1 MKKFL
6 SLALVLSMIFCV
18 FALAGCSSNKGT
30 SSGKV
35 DPNKN
40 IYADLE
46 GFDSYVPADSAII
59 ATWKMTSPDTD
70 KEWQFFAN
78 TTLHQ
83 STITDGISRS
93 TICTYNYDGEG
104 TLKVYGLSQSFE
116 DEYTVTIENNILTL
130 TAKDNSKLTFEK
142 K

>member
-1 MKKFL
+1 MKKFI

-18 FALAGCSSNKGT
+18 FALAGCSGN
-30 SSGKV
+30 SGSDKA

-40 IYADLE
+40 LYEDLE
-46 GFDSYVPADSAII
+46 GFDSYVPEGSEII
-59 ATWKMTSPDTD
+59 AVWKMTSPDTD
-70 KEWQFFAN
+70 KEWHFFAN

-83 STITDGISRS
+83 TTISDGVSRS

-116 DEYTVTIENNILTL
+116 DEYTVAIENNILTL

>member
-6 SLALVLSMIFCV
+6 SLALVLSMAFCAV
-18 FALAGCSSNKGT
+18 AFAGCSGSEGT
-30 SSGKV
+30 TAEKV

-46 GFDSYVPADSAII
+46 GFDSFVPAVSDIV

-83 STITDGISRS
+83 TTITNGVSRS

-130 TAKDNSKLTFEK
+130 KAKDNSTLTFEK